1 MSSRPVRPDLA
12 QRIGEL
18 LQVDGAQTGLKAYFA
33 EPDDPDAGYAGRHFE
48 RLAGGGDRSDRAHVI
63 TAEDLIAI
71 QTLSVTVKHKT
82 SVQLL
87 EGALGL
93 QVSRYLRDIPTD
105 VSLFDPQAAAL
116 VADGSPAERCWK
128 LLVSDAA
135 PGIGWV
141 TAGKLLARKRPH
153 LIPVYDQ
160 VLSCALGRPT
170 SFWADLQRVLV
181 DDQGLRRALTGLHA
195 HVPRHVSLLRV
206 LDVVIW
212 MSHKD
217 QHRNVCLAGSSG
229 DVEEALADDEA

>member
-1 MSSRPVRPDLA
+1 MPSQTTQADLA
-12 QRIGEL
+12 TPLRRL
-18 LQVDGAQTGLKAYFA
+18 LSSPRARADLETYFA
-33 EPDDPDAGYAGRHFE
+33 EPENPDAGYAGRHFE

-63 TAEDLIAI
+63 TAEDLVAV

-87 EGALGL
+87 EGHLGL

-105 VSLFDPQAAAL
+105 VTMLDPQAARL
-116 VADGSPAERCWK
+116 ISEGSPADQCWR

-160 VLSCALGRPT
+160 VLSCALGSPGN
-170 SFWADLQRVLV
+170 FWTDLHRVLV
-181 DDQGLRRALTGLHA
+181 DDEEVRNTLTELHA
-195 HVPRHVSLLRV
+195 RAPRHISHLRV

-217 QHRNVCLAGSSG
+217 EHRAVCKAGSPG
-229 DVEEALADDEA
+229 DDELPPADEEA